1 MPDIKTFFWI
11 AASVADVA
19 AVNPNGIK
27 MLLDNGVKTLFVNGK
42 PTDIDGLR
50 KLKNL
55 HFWLLIFLVVPFNKI
70 FLFSKNQINFIV
82 SLI

>member
-55 HFWLLIFLVVPFNKI
+55 PFWLLIFLVVPFNKI